1 MQEQP
6 PHWQLLP
13 QVCRPLPSQL
23 VMAFGVQAPCPE
35 HVPQA
40 DQEPLALHV
49 RVWVPQLPHAWEL
62 GPMQGHAPVLQVT
75 PPTQTFPHV
84 PQLALS
90 ICSST
95 HALPQ
100 SS

>member
-1 MQEQP
+1 
-6 PHWQLLP
+6 
-13 QVCRPLPSQL
+13 
-23 VMAFGVQAPCPE
+23 
-35 HVPQA
+35 
-40 DQEPLALHV
+40 
-49 RVWVPQLPHAWEL
+49 
-62 GPMQGHAPVLQVT
+62 MQGHAPVLQVT